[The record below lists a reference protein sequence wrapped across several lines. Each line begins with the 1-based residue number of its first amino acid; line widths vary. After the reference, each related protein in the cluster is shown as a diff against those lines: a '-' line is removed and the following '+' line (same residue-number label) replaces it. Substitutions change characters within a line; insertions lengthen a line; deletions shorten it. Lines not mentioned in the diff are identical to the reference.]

1 MSGEPQY
8 TQIKRSV
15 SRVAEKVLGWLNW
28 IGLLLLTVATMFIAL
43 VSFSNDTSI
52 QKLEQTLTNNEFA
65 QQILTNNG
73 LNTTQFVIWLQNGIW
88 AVIVYLIVCLLISF
102 LALISMNIR
111 VLSGILFL
119 IASIITLPL
128 VLLLATV
135 IIPVLFF
142 IVAIMMFARK
152 DRVETVPYYP
162 GGYGPYDRDYDYG
175 RDDYYN
181 HGEHDRGSRRHEDF
195 VDDETGRRPRHEPA
209 YEKRDRELA
218 EEEDDTRVYQPR
230 RDGEGAAYTA
240 SEFKDE
246 PESEHADAQ
255 ASDNLEEE
263 PQFLSRQAKYKQKSP
278 DEVKEQQEMDRY
290 EREQARIDEIEGNN
304 EPEEIQNRVNE
315 PRKGET
321 PEEKAARKRE
331 KKERKKRAKELRKQ
345 RPSAVN
351 QRRMNFEER
360 RSFSQS
366 KPEDT
371 EQPSND
377 KTPQESVEE
386 KTDENKEEK

>member
-8 TQIKRSV
+8 TQIKRPV

-65 QQILTNNG
+65 QQVLTNNG

-135 IIPVLFF
+135 IIPILFF

-152 DRVETVPYYP
+152 DRVESVPYYP

-181 HGEHDRGSRRHEDF
+181 RPEYDRGRGRYED
-195 VDDETGRRPRHEPA
+195 DYEDESNRRPRHEPA

-218 EEEDDTRVYQPR
+218 EEEDDTRVYSPEKER
-230 RDGEGAAYTA
+230 GA
-240 SEFKDE
+240 E
-246 PESEHADAQ
+246 ADARYQDEQNPQ
-255 ASDNLEEE
+255 ADYEDE
-263 PQFLSRQAKYKQKSP
+263 PQFLSRQAKYKQKSA
-278 DEVKEQQEMDRY
+278 DEVKEEQEMDAY

-304 EPEEIQNRVNE
+304 ESEEEIQNRVNE

-360 RSFSQS
+360 RSFSQQKS
-366 KPEDT
+366 EHPEPEKPK
-371 EQPSND
+371 D
-377 KTPQESVEE
+377 KT
-386 KTDENKEEK
+386 TDNTETPTDDTKEDK

>member
-8 TQIKRSV
+8 TQIKRPV

-65 QQILTNNG
+65 QQVLTNNG

-135 IIPVLFF
+135 IIPILFF

-152 DRVETVPYYP
+152 DRVESVPYYP
-162 GGYGPYDRDYDYG
+162 GSYGPYDRDYDYG

-181 HGEHDRGSRRHEDF
+181 RPEYDRGRGRYED
-195 VDDETGRRPRHEPA
+195 DYEDESNRRPRHEPA

-218 EEEDDTRVYQPR
+218 EEEDDTRVYRPEKER
-230 RDGEGAAYTA
+230 GAEADGRYQ
-240 SEFKDE
+240 DE
-246 PESEHADAQ
+246 QNPQADY
-255 ASDNLEEE
+255 EEE
-263 PQFLSRQAKYKQKSP
+263 PQFLSRQAKYKQKSA
-278 DEVKEQQEMDRY
+278 DEVKEEQEMDAY

-304 EPEEIQNRVNE
+304 ESEEEIQNRVNE

-360 RSFSQS
+360 RSFSQQKS
-366 KPEDT
+366 EHPEPEKPEDKTTDNT
-371 EQPSND
+371 ETPTDDAKED
-377 KTPQESVEE
+377 K
-386 KTDENKEEK
+386 

>member
-8 TQIKRSV
+8 TQIKRPV

-65 QQILTNNG
+65 QQVLTNNG

-135 IIPVLFF
+135 IIPILFF

-152 DRVETVPYYP
+152 DRIESVPYYP

-181 HGEHDRGSRRHEDF
+181 RPEHDRGRGRYED
-195 VDDETGRRPRHEPA
+195 DYEDKRNRRPRHEPA

-218 EEEDDTRVYQPR
+218 EEEDDTRVYRPEKER
-230 RDGEGAAYTA
+230 GAEAGNRYQ
-240 SEFKDE
+240 DE
-246 PESEHADAQ
+246 QNPQADYE
-255 ASDNLEEE
+255 DE
-263 PQFLSRQAKYKQKSP
+263 PQFLSRQAKYKQKSA
-278 DEVKEQQEMDRY
+278 DEVKEEQEMDAY

-304 EPEEIQNRVNE
+304 EAEEEVQNRVNE

-360 RSFSQS
+360 RSFSQQKPEHPES
-366 KPEDT
+366 EKPEDKAADNT
-371 EQPSND
+371 ETPVDDTKED
-377 KTPQESVEE
+377 K
-386 KTDENKEEK
+386 

>member
-8 TQIKRSV
+8 TQIRRPV

-65 QQILTNNG
+65 QQVLTNNG

-162 GGYGPYDRDYDYG
+162 GGYGPYDRDYG
-175 RDDYYN
+175 HDDYYERERGY
-181 HGEHDRGSRRHEDF
+181 HGGYEDA
-195 VDDETGRRPRHEPA
+195 GRCPRHEPS

-218 EEEDDTRVYQPR
+218 EEEDDTRIYHP
-230 RDGEGAAYTA
+230 EKEAEEPAYAASNFKGD
-240 SEFKDE
+240 SENDRIDTQE
-246 PESEHADAQ
+246 T
-255 ASDNLEEE
+255 DNPEEE
-263 PQFLSRQAKYKQKSP
+263 PQFLSRQAKYKQKSA
-278 DEVKEQQEMDRY
+278 DEVKEQQEMDQY

-304 EPEEIQNRVNE
+304 EPEEVQNRVNE

-331 KKERKKRAKELRKQ
+331 KKERKKRAKALRKQ

-366 KPEDT
+366 KPEET

-377 KTPQESVEE
+377 NTTKDSIEE
-386 KTDENKEEK
+386 KADETKEEK